1 MRSCTPQKRAQKSR
15 GNGKAE
21 RACQKS
27 RLHPCSF
34 SVLIRKFNPE
44 RNQCRHP
51 HPIAAPRATASA
63 KQCPHDGSAGK
74 PEHKRQQPQ
83 QLFAQPDLTADRTS
97 PAHTTVARR
106 SDGIKRRES
115 HGKKNR
121 QAKQCL
127 QNTLV
132 RFHTGASSFSLIC
145 ARFSGYADAF
155 SGLHGTCI
163 VSIVAHFSGFVNTQ
177 AVRKPTFAKKRR
189 RPQTRTPTH
198 RQADSLLNH
207 NPVGG
212 LELFLIDL
220 GQNHGQNACL
230 IFCLDLLGSDVP
242 DIEAP

>member
-1 MRSCTPQKRAQKSR
+1 MRSCTPQKKRAQKSR

-21 RACQKS
+21 RACEKS

-51 HPIAAPRATASA
+51 HPTAAPRAAASA
-63 KQCPHDGSAGK
+63 KQCPRDNSAGK
-74 PEHKRQQPQ
+74 PERKRQQPQ

-132 RFHTGASSFSLIC
+132 RFHTGASSFLLIFV
-145 ARFSGYADAF
+145 RFSGYADGVLRSARNT
-155 SGLHGTCI
+155 HC
-163 VSIVAHFSGFVNTQ
+163 AHCS
-177 AVRKPTFAKKRR
+177 TFFRVCQYAGG
-189 RPQTRTPTH
+189 PQTDFCKKAPAPANADAGAPTN
-198 RQADSLLNH
+198 RFVIQS
-207 NPVGG
+207 
-212 LELFLIDL
+212 
-220 GQNHGQNACL
+220 
-230 IFCLDLLGSDVP
+230 
-242 DIEAP
+242 